1 MLSLLSSIDIEG
13 RRGRILE
20 WEGRPV
26 RVYDDAETALRLIA
40 LFCDGEISPA
50 AKQDVSMR
58 LLFPD
63 PEAVAKSFAD
73 LGGLLVAAVWEVAGL
88 DIDGSHDVERSAQVI
103 DWEGDAEVIEASLW
117 QAYSTPFLEIARKV
131 SFRELGH
138 LIGMAPHE
146 TPIGQALYYRTADE
160 PKSTKYNQ
168 DEIRR
173 FRKLRQ
179 AWSLKKQVG
188 DASPDANDYATSMF
202 EAVKRVANG

>member
-1 MLSLLSSIDIEG
+1 M
-13 RRGRILE
+13 
-20 WEGRPV
+20 
-26 RVYDDAETALRLIA
+26 
-40 LFCDGEISPA
+40 
-50 AKQDVSMR
+50 
-58 LLFPD
+58 
-63 PEAVAKSFAD
+63 
-73 LGGLLVAAVWEVAGL
+73 
-88 DIDGSHDVERSAQVI
+88 I